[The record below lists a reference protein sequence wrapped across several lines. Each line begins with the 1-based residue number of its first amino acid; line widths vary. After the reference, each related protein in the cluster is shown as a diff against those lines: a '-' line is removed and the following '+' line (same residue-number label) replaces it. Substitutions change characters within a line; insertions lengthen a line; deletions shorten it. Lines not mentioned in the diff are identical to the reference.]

1 MKGNKMVEFLTA
13 PSGFGKTTYIYNNI
27 RDDLKKGHRVMLIV
41 PDQEAVSAEAMCADV
56 TEGIPSQELYVCSFS
71 RLCNDVFRKY
81 GGIVYNYADKT
92 TGRLLVFLAL
102 RSVSAY
108 LKEYENISFSDTA
121 VISGI
126 HSTISE
132 FKRCGITPEKL
143 YEVCEELPNEKK
155 QLKNKLSDIALIYDA
170 YNSNLGSSICDP
182 ADDMTKLCGIL
193 EENDYFSQ
201 FDNVYIDSFYYF
213 SSLQYKVI
221 YHIFKNCPHTCVSV
235 CIPSVEKDEISFTLS
250 EIYNVYSELYEI
262 ANKCNTEISVKK
274 LSDGVRFLN
283 DETKYLEY
291 ALRCEAKAP
300 FDTAEHIKCAVCK
313 TPFEEAEYAASIINK
328 RIKEG
333 KRFKDFALVVNSID
347 SWHGIIDAVFEKFD
361 IPYFMSS
368 RTDIMQKPFVKL
380 IFAAFNIHMSDFYR
394 EDVISY
400 IKTGLVGLSYEDC
413 DLFETYVKK
422 WGINGNRFYKN
433 EWEMNPSGYGAKFSE
448 GSSEQLERINKIK
461 DYIITPLY
469 DFSRALSI
477 DGLTCEKILDCIYD
491 LLIKIDIKKQLGQL
505 VSSSQDSAEISE
517 IYQIWN
523 LFFKAAGDIAE
534 ICKDVTVTTEEYR
547 ALLSMVLSEVDI
559 GKIPTSQDQVVIGES
574 GKIRINNSDDI
585 FILGV
590 NEGDFPSSAKNNTV
604 FSFADIRALQK
615 CGVSFTDEET
625 LLLRDT
631 FDFYKT
637 VTSCRENA
645 YITSSVKD
653 SSMSSNKP
661 SVLFYKVSSLFPAGT
676 FFFDGITANDVTTY
690 AVGLDFIG
698 RHGNKKE
705 INTVKK
711 ILAQDPHTSFT
722 AEKYNSSSVLSK
734 QTAEKIYEGDLRLSQ
749 SRIDSFRKCKF
760 GYYCNYVLGLQND
773 KQIDIESNDL
783 GTYVHY
789 LLQRLLEEYIKGN
802 VKEGIQHGELCELI
816 DTFTSEF
823 TAQYLHIS
831 LQEQGYG
838 KIRSLFERMKKN
850 TVKAAENILCELS
863 SSDFKPAK
871 LELAISDNGEMP
883 PVRIRLSDGSDAVL
897 GGIADRVDT
906 YTDESG
912 TYIKLIDYK
921 SGKNSFSLE
930 NIEKCDGIQLFV
942 YMISICAKGGGL
954 FGENIKPAAAF
965 YVTVSPEIK
974 DSDVPINDSDAEKYA
989 QDSIVR
995 RGAVL
1000 NDEEI
1005 MKAVFG
1011 KDGSFMPKY
1020 ASDKKISY
1028 IADEE
1033 FTETFEKLKCA
1044 VGELAEN
1051 MKKGYSEALPEKIGS
1066 YMPCEFCDYKM
1077 VCRYESKTV
1086 KDDE

>member
-1 MKGNKMVEFLTA
+1 MVEFLTA
-13 PSGFGKTTYIYNNI
+13 PSGFGKTTYIYNKI
-27 RDDLKKGHRVMLIV
+27 CDDLKDGKRVMLIV

-143 YEVCEELPNEKK
+143 YEVCDELPEDKK
-155 QLKNKLSDIALIYDA
+155 QLKNKLSDIAVIYDA
-170 YNSNLGSSICDP
+170 YNSNLGSSVCDP
-182 ADDMTKLCGIL
+182 ADDMTKLCDVL

-201 FDNVYIDSFYYF
+201 FDSVYIDSFYYF
-213 SSLQYKVI
+213 STLQYKVI
-221 YHIFKNCPHTCVSV
+221 YHIFKSCPYTCVSL
-235 CIPSVEKDEISFTLS
+235 CIPGDKKDEISFTLS
-250 EIYNVYSELYEI
+250 EVYNVFSELSEI
-262 ANKCNTEISVKK
+262 ANRCNTDVSVKK
-274 LSDGVRFLN
+274 LTDGVRFLN
-283 DETKYLEY
+283 KETEYLEY
-291 ALRCEAKAP
+291 ALRNEKNIP
-300 FDTAEHIKCAVCK
+300 SDTTEHIRCAVCK
-313 TPFEEAEYAASIINK
+313 TPFDESEYTASIISK

-333 KRFKDFALVVNSID
+333 KRFKNFAVVVNPID
-347 SWHGIIDAVFEKFD
+347 SWHGIIDAVFEKFN

-380 IFAAFNIHMSDFYR
+380 VFAAFNIHMSDFYR

-422 WGINGNRFYKN
+422 WGINGNRFYKDA
-433 EWEMNPSGYGAKFSE
+433 WEMNPSGYGAKFSSE
-448 GSSEQLERINKIK
+448 SSEQLERINRIK

-469 DFSRALSI
+469 DFSKALSNE
-477 DGLTCEKILDCIYD
+477 DLTCEKILDCIYD
-491 LLIKIDIKKQLGQL
+491 LLIKIDIKKQLGEL
-505 VSSSQDSAEISE
+505 VSSTHDSAEISE

-534 ICKDVTVTTEEYR
+534 ICKDVTVTPEEYR

-559 GKIPTSQDQVVIGES
+559 GKIPTSQDQVIIGES

-590 NEGDFPSSAKNNTV
+590 NEGDFPSAVKNNTV
-604 FSFADIRALQK
+604 FSFSDIRALQK

-661 SVLFYKVSSLFPAGT
+661 SVLFHKVSSLFPTGT
-676 FFFDGITANDVTTY
+676 FTFEGINASDVTTY
-690 AVGLDFIG
+690 AVGVDFIG
-698 RHGNKKE
+698 RHGRKNE

-711 ILAQDPHTSFT
+711 ILSQNPDTSHVT
-722 AEKYNSSSVLSK
+722 KKYISSDILSK
-734 QTAEKIYEGDLRLSQ
+734 ETAEKIYSGDLRLSQ

-760 GYYCNYVLGLQND
+760 GYYCNYILGLRND
-773 KQIDIESNDL
+773 KRIDIESNDL

-789 LLQRLLEEYIKGN
+789 LLQRLLEEYIKGE
-802 VKEGIQHGELCELI
+802 VKADVSHGKLCELI

-831 LQEQGYG
+831 LDEQGYG

-850 TVKAAENILCELS
+850 TVKAAGNILCELS
-863 SSDFKPAK
+863 ASEFKPAK
-871 LELAISDNGEMP
+871 LELTISDNGEMP

-897 GGIADRVDT
+897 GGIADRVDA
-906 YTDESG
+906 YTDGDE

-921 SGKNSFSLE
+921 SGKNSFSLD

-942 YMISICAKGGGL
+942 YMISICTKGGTL

-974 DSDVPINDSDAEKYA
+974 DSDVPIDSHDAEKYA
-989 QDSIVR
+989 FDSIVR

-1000 NDEEI
+1000 NNDEI
-1005 MKAVFG
+1005 LKAVFG
-1011 KDGSFMPKY
+1011 NDGNFMPKY

-1028 IADEE
+1028 IADGE
-1033 FTETFEKLKCA
+1033 FEETFEKLKCA
-1044 VGELAEN
+1044 VGELAEK